1 MHSIKLNVQDSIYA
15 HIMFLLNNLSS
26 KDLEIVEITTDNSQ
40 NLDNLTDSIATAL
53 SEVEKSKSTNKSL
66 TNAWDLLDEL

>member
-40 NLDNLTDSIATAL
+40 NLDNLTDSITTAL